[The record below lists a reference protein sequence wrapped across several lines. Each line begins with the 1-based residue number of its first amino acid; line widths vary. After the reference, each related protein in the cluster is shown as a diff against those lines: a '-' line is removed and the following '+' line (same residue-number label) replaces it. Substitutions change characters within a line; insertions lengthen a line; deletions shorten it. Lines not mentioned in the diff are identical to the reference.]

1 MKEKIDSFKGDYF
14 FLSNFYEARVIYN
27 GIEFP
32 TSEHAY
38 QAAKS
43 NDEKIWRFFSR
54 IETPG
59 EAKRLGRMIDLRPDW
74 EDAKILIMKQILISK
89 FSNRALMERLKATGD
104 TELIEGN
111 SWGDQFWGVCN
122 GKGKNMLGKLL
133 MKIRDM

>member
-1 MKEKIDSFKGDYF
+1 MKEKIDSFKGEYF

-59 EAKRLGRMIDLRPDW
+59 EAKRLGQMIDLRPDW

-89 FSNRALMERLKATGD
+89 FSNKTLMEGLKATGD